1 MRFCTLKIKVIRT
14 AFDSAIRSFSSS
26 AGFDIITA
34 SRQKHD
40 GEDEMT
46 IHTVVINDDTT
57 GTIEESNKFN
67 KQPLEDWIGGYV
79 TIQAHDE
86 NGMPVEHYGK
96 LTEVLI

>member
-14 AFDSAIRSFSSS
+14 AFDSAMRSFSSS

-57 GTIEESNKFN
+57 GTIEDSSIEYKDPD
-67 KQPLEDWIGGYV
+67 KMVGQYITVQGC
-79 TIQAHDE
+79 DE
-86 NGMPVEHYGK
+86 NGMPELYYGQ